1 MQNKSRIAII
11 SDSDNFIPI
20 AGALTSLG
28 CQVLLFFSPSQ
39 DNYINEKVSQFCKQF
54 NIQITIEKTKQ
65 DIYKWLDES
74 NPYLIFISGYS
85 NLLDINRIKN
95 RDIFNIHYGQLP
107 QYRGPSPVF
116 WQIKNG
122 EKELYVTI
130 HKINE
135 KFDNG
140 AVIWQKSIQN
150 QNYLNYKTASIML
163 SQVVVEGVIYI
174 IRSYYLCNNVTAL
187 NRDETKVSKYYS
199 RPKLEDVKV
208 NWDSMTVQEIL
219 NLTRAC
225 NPWNKGAIAFF
236 KQNEIKLISAHV
248 SDSNKTKSL
257 TSTIEI
263 NNNAGTI
270 VSLDDGLVVVTSD
283 KQFLSIDMVYYMDSY
298 IGSNDLKFYN
308 FSIGDI
314 LN

>member
-1 MQNKSRIAII
+1 MQNKNGIAII

-54 NIQITIEKTKQ
+54 NIQITVEKSKQ
-65 DIYKWLDES
+65 DIYKWIEVS

-122 EKELYVTI
+122 EKELYVSI

-135 KFDNG
+135 KFDDG
-140 AVIWQKSIQN
+140 AVVWKKSTQN

-163 SQVVVEGVIYI
+163 SQLVVEGVIYI
-174 IRSYYLCNNVTAL
+174 IRSYYLCNNVTNL
-187 NRDETKVSKYYS
+187 NRDETKVSKYFN

-208 NWDSMTVQEIL
+208 NWDSMTIQEIF
-219 NLTRAC
+219 NLIRAC

-248 SDSNKTKSL
+248 LDSNKTKSL
-257 TSTIEI
+257 TSII
-263 NNNAGTI
+263 NSNNKAGTI

-283 KQFLSIDMVYYMDSY
+283 NQFLSIDSVYYMESY
-298 IGSNDLKFYN
+298 IGWYDLKFYN
-308 FSIGDI
+308 FLIGDI